1 MVSQIHGGLV
11 LFFWNL
17 RIRCFWI
24 SGLDGEQYGKNQYK
38 TKKIKPSPYFSV
50 QRVEITFILF

>member
-1 MVSQIHGGLV
+1 MISQIHGDLV
-11 LFFWNL
+11 LLFWNS

-24 SGLDGEQYGKNQYK
+24 NGLDGEQYGKTQYK
-38 TKKIKPSPYFSV
+38 TKKRKPSLYFSV